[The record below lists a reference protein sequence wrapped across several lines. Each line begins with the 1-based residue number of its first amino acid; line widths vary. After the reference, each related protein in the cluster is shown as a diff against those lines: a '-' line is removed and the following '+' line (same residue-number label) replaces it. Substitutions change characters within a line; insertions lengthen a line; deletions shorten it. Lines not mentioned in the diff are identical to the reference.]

1 VNYTTQVA
9 MTEGARTMD
18 GLVHDQ
24 IRDLDALVVGAGFGG
39 IYMLHK
45 LRNELG
51 LDAVAID
58 KAGGVGGTWYWNKY
72 PGALS
77 DSEGFVYQYSF
88 DRDLYAQTPWMTKFV
103 TGPEILA
110 YLNDVVDRYDLRE
123 HIHLET
129 GMTEAEW
136 DEISGT
142 WTVRTDREITYRSR
156 FLVTALGLLSAT
168 NTPDLHGMEHFE
180 GRLVHTGAWP
190 EELDLTGKR
199 VGVIGNG
206 STGNQVITATAP
218 IVAHLTSFQRTPQ
231 YSVPAGNRE
240 LSTEQ
245 QQAYRDKFDTTWD
258 QVRNSSVAMGF
269 EESTVETFSV
279 SAEQREG
286 IYQQAWDEGGGFRFM
301 FETFCDIATDEAA
314 NEEAAKFIRG
324 KIAAIVK
331 DPETARKLTPTD
343 LYARRPL
350 CDSGYYE
357 TFNRPNVTLVN
368 VKENPIIRVTQEGIV
383 TEDGTLHELDVLIFA
398 TGFDAVDGNYVR
410 ADIRGRNGQSIK
422 EHWVNGPTSYLGV
435 ATSGFPNMFMI
446 LGPNGPFTN
455 LPPSIEAQV
464 EWIAEA
470 VRHVSA
476 TETGRIDV
484 KPDVETDWTDTC
496 VEVAAATV
504 FGQVDSWIFGA
515 NIPGKK
521 RSVLFY
527 LGGLREYRK
536 ILDAEAAAGYPSFIT
551 RVPPLPVGATHAKR
565 PSRLLQT
572 VRQH

>member
-1 VNYTTQVA
+1 
-9 MTEGARTMD
+9 MD

-77 DSEGFVYQYSF
+77 DSEAFVYQYSF
-88 DRDLYAQTPWMTKFV
+88 DRDLYEPWKTKFV
-103 TGPEILA
+103 QGPDVLA
-110 YLNDVVDRYDLRE
+110 YLNKVVDRYDLRE

-129 GMTEAEW
+129 GMTSADF
-136 DEISGT
+136 DEVFGI
-142 WTVRTDREITYRSR
+142 WTVRTDRGVTYRAR

-168 NTPDLHGMEHFE
+168 NTPDLHGIEHFE
-180 GRLVHTGAWP
+180 GRIVHTGAWP
-190 EELDLTGKR
+190 EELDLNGKR

-206 STGNQVITATAP
+206 STGNQVISAVAP
-218 IVAHLTSFQRTPQ
+218 IAKHLTSFQRTPQ
-231 YSVPAGNRE
+231 YSVPAGNRK
-240 LSTEQ
+240 LSPEQ
-245 QQAYRDKFDTTWD
+245 IQAYRNNFDATWD

-269 EESTVETFSV
+269 KESTIGTFEV
-279 SAEQREG
+279 SPEERER
-286 IYQQAWDEGGGFRFM
+286 IYQRAWDEGGGFRFM
-301 FETFCDIATDEAA
+301 FETFNDIATDEAA

-324 KIAAIVK
+324 KIAEVVK
-331 DPETARKLTPTD
+331 DPETARKLTPHD

-350 CDSGYYE
+350 CDTGYFE
-357 TFNRPNVTLVN
+357 AFNRANVTLVS
-368 VKENPIIRVTQEGIV
+368 VKENPIVRVTQEGIV
-383 TEDGTLHELDVLIFA
+383 TEDGTLHKLDILVFA

-410 ADIRGRNGQSIK
+410 TDIRGRHGRSIK
-422 EHWVNGPTSYLGV
+422 EHWVEGPTSYAGIT
-435 ATSGFPNMFMI
+435 TSGFPNMFMI
-446 LGPNGPFTN
+446 LGPNGAFTN
-455 LPPSIEAQV
+455 LPPTIEAQV
-464 EWIAEA
+464 EWITDAI
-470 VRHVSA
+470 RHVA
-476 TETGRIDV
+476 ETETGRIEL
-484 KPDVETDWTDTC
+484 KPDAESDWTDTC

-504 FGQVDSWIFGA
+504 FGSVDSWIFGA

-527 LGGLREYRK
+527 LGGLSEYRK

-551 RVPPLPVGATHAKR
+551 RVPPLPVGAAHAKR
-565 PSRLLQT
+565 PSQLAQT
-572 VRQH
+572 DAKH

>member
-9 MTEGARTMD
+9 KTEGARTMD

-77 DSEGFVYQYSF
+77 DSEAFVYQYSF
-88 DRDLYAQTPWMTKFV
+88 DRDLYEPWKTKFV
-103 TGPEILA
+103 QGPDVLA
-110 YLNDVVDRYDLRE
+110 YLNKVVDRYDLRE

-129 GMTEAEW
+129 GMTSADF
-136 DEISGT
+136 DEVFGI
-142 WTVRTDREITYRSR
+142 WTVRTDRGVTYRAR

-168 NTPDLHGMEHFE
+168 NTPDLHGIEHFE
-180 GRLVHTGAWP
+180 GRIVHTGAWP
-190 EELDLTGKR
+190 EELDLNGKR

-206 STGNQVITATAP
+206 STGNQVISAVAP
-218 IVAHLTSFQRTPQ
+218 IAKHLTSFQRTPQ
-231 YSVPAGNRE
+231 YSVPAGNRK
-240 LSTEQ
+240 LSPEQ
-245 QQAYRDKFDTTWD
+245 IQAYRDNFDATWD

-269 EESTVETFSV
+269 KESTIGTFEV
-279 SAEQREG
+279 SPEERER
-286 IYQQAWDEGGGFRFM
+286 IYQRAWDEGGGFRFM
-301 FETFCDIATDEAA
+301 FETFNDIATDEAA
-314 NEEAAKFIRG
+314 NEEAAKFIRR
-324 KIAAIVK
+324 KIAEIVK
-331 DPETARKLTPTD
+331 DPETARKLTPHD

-350 CDSGYYE
+350 CDTGYFE
-357 TFNRPNVTLVN
+357 AFNRANVTLVS
-368 VKENPIIRVTQEGIV
+368 VKENPIVRVTQEGIV
-383 TEDGTLHELDVLIFA
+383 TEDGTLHKLDILVFA

-410 ADIRGRNGQSIK
+410 TDIRGRHGRSIK
-422 EHWVNGPTSYLGV
+422 EHWVEGPTSYAGIT
-435 ATSGFPNMFMI
+435 TSGFPNMFMI
-446 LGPNGPFTN
+446 LGPNGAFTN
-455 LPPSIEAQV
+455 LPPTIEAQV
-464 EWIAEA
+464 EWITDAI
-470 VRHVSA
+470 RHVA
-476 TETGRIDV
+476 ETETGRIEL
-484 KPDVETDWTDTC
+484 KPDAESDWTDTC

-504 FGQVDSWIFGA
+504 FGSVDSWIFGA

-527 LGGLREYRK
+527 LGGLSEYRK

-551 RVPPLPVGATHAKR
+551 RVPPLPVGAAHAKR
-565 PSRLLQT
+565 PSQLAQT
-572 VRQH
+572 DAKH

>member
-1 VNYTTQVA
+1 MSHMIAKPKDFIA
-9 MTEGARTMD
+9 MN
-18 GLVHDQ
+18 GLTHDQ
-24 IRDLDALVVGAGFGG
+24 ILDLDVLVVGAGFGG

-45 LRNELG
+45 LRNEQG
-51 LDAVAID
+51 IDAVAID

-77 DSEGFVYQYSF
+77 DSEAFVYQYSF
-88 DRDLYAQTPWMTKFV
+88 DRDLYAQTEWSTKFI
-103 TGPEILA
+103 TQPEVLT
-110 YLNDVVDRYDLRE
+110 YLNGVVDRYGLRE

-142 WTVRTDREITYRSR
+142 WTVRTDRGGTYRSR
-156 FLVTALGLLSAT
+156 FLVTGLGLLSAT
-168 NTPDLHGMEHFE
+168 NTPELHGIEHFE

-218 IVAHLTSFQRTPQ
+218 VAAHLTSFQRSPQ
-231 YSVPAGNRE
+231 YSVPAGNRKLTPE
-240 LSTEQ
+240 RV
-245 QQAYRDKFDTTWD
+245 QAYHDNFGATWD

-279 SAEQREG
+279 SAEERER
-286 IYQQAWDEGGGFRFM
+286 IFQEAWDEGGGFRFM
-301 FETFCDIATDEAA
+301 FETFCDIATDVAA
-314 NEEAAKFIRG
+314 NEEAAKFIRR
-324 KIAAIVK
+324 KIAEIVK
-331 DPETARKLTPTD
+331 DPETARKLIPTD

-350 CDSGYYE
+350 CDTGYYE

-368 VKENPIIRVTQEGIV
+368 VKENPIVRMTQKGIV
-383 TEDGTLHELDVLIFA
+383 TEDGTLHELDVLVFA

-410 ADIRGRNGQSIK
+410 VDIRGRNGRSVKQ
-422 EHWVNGPTSYLGV
+422 HWSDGPTSYLGV

-455 LPPSIEAQV
+455 LPPTIEVQV
-464 EWIAEA
+464 EWIADVIRRVA
-470 VRHVSA
+470 A

-484 KPDVETDWTDTC
+484 KPDAESDWTDTC

-527 LGGLREYRK
+527 LGGLGEYRK
-536 ILDAEAAAGYPSFIT
+536 IMAAEAAAGYPNFVT
-551 RVPPLPVGATHAKR
+551 KVPPLPVGAYHTKR
-565 PSRLLQT
+565 TSRPVQT
-572 VRQH
+572 ATQH

>member
-1 VNYTTQVA
+1 
-9 MTEGARTMD
+9 
-18 GLVHDQ
+18 
-24 IRDLDALVVGAGFGG
+24 
-39 IYMLHK
+39 
-45 LRNELG
+45 
-51 LDAVAID
+51 
-58 KAGGVGGTWYWNKY
+58 
-72 PGALS
+72 
-77 DSEGFVYQYSF
+77 
-88 DRDLYAQTPWMTKFV
+88 
-103 TGPEILA
+103 
-110 YLNDVVDRYDLRE
+110 
-123 HIHLET
+123 
-129 GMTEAEW
+129 
-136 DEISGT
+136 
-142 WTVRTDREITYRSR
+142 
-156 FLVTALGLLSAT
+156 
-168 NTPDLHGMEHFE
+168 MEHFE

-455 LPPSIEAQV
+455 LPPTIETQV
-464 EWIAEA
+464 EWIAD
-470 VRHVSA
+470 VIRHVSA
-476 TETGRIDV
+476 TQTGRIDL
-484 KPDVETDWTDTC
+484 KPDAESDWTDTC

-504 FGQVDSWIFGA
+504 FGKVDSWIFGA

-521 RSVLFY
+521 KSVLFY
-527 LGGLREYRK
+527 LGGLGEYRK
-536 ILDAEAAAGYPSFIT
+536 ILAAEAAAGYPSFSLRT
-551 RVPPLPVGATHAKR
+551 PPLPVGASRAKR
-565 PSRLLQT
+565 PSRPAQPALQ
-572 VRQH
+572 H

>member
-1 VNYTTQVA
+1 
-9 MTEGARTMD
+9 MD
-18 GLVHDQ
+18 GVIHDQ
-24 IRDLDALVVGAGFGG
+24 VLDVDALVVGAGFGG

-88 DRDLYAQTPWMTKFV
+88 DRDLYVQTPWQTKFV
-103 TGPEILA
+103 TQPEILA
-110 YLNDVVDRYDLRE
+110 YLNGVVDRYSLRQ

-129 GMTEAEW
+129 GMIDAEF

-142 WTVRTDREITYRSR
+142 WTVRTDRGNTYRSR
-156 FLVTALGLLSAT
+156 FLVTGLGLLSAT
-168 NTPDLHGMEHFE
+168 NTPELHGIEHFE
-180 GRLVHTGAWP
+180 GRVVHTGAWP
-190 EELDLTGKR
+190 EELDLTDKR

-231 YSVPAGNRE
+231 YSVPAGNRK
-240 LSTEQ
+240 LSPEQ
-245 QQAYRDKFDTTWD
+245 VDAYHNRFDATWD

-269 EESTVETFSV
+269 EESTRETFSV
-279 SAEQREG
+279 SAEERER
-286 IYQQAWDEGGGFRFM
+286 IYQNAWDEGGGFRFM

-314 NEEAAKFIRG
+314 NEEAAKFIRR
-324 KIAAIVK
+324 KISETVK

-357 TFNRPNVTLVN
+357 AFNRPNVSLVN
-368 VKENPIIRVTQEGIV
+368 VKENPILRVTQKGIV
-383 TEDGTLHELDVLIFA
+383 TEDGVLHELDVLVFA
-398 TGFDAVDGNYVR
+398 TGFDAVDGNYVKV
-410 ADIRGRNGQSIK
+410 DIRGRNGHSVK
-422 EHWVNGPTSYLGV
+422 EHWGNGPTSYLGI

-464 EWIAEA
+464 EWIADA
-470 VRHVSA
+470 VRHVAA

-484 KPDVETDWTDTC
+484 LPAAETDWTDTC
-496 VEVAAATV
+496 VEVASATV
-504 FGQVDSWIFGA
+504 FGSVDSWIFGA
-515 NIPGKK
+515 NVPGKK

-527 LGGLREYRK
+527 LGGLSEYRR
-536 ILDAEAAAGYPSFIT
+536 ILAAESAAGYPNFNV
-551 RVPPLPVGATHAKR
+551 RVPPLPVGATHARR
-565 PSRLLQT
+565 PSRPLTSALS
-572 VRQH
+572 R

>member
-1 VNYTTQVA
+1 MNYTTQVA
-9 MTEGARTMD
+9 KTEGARTMD

-88 DRDLYAQTPWMTKFV
+88 DRDLYAQTPWTTKFV

-279 SAEQREG
+279 SAQQREG

-527 LGGLREYRK
+527 LGGLREYHK

-572 VRQH
+572 ATQH